1 ASLAA
6 WRSSPPCAAPRRGS
20 AGWSPSG
27 AAARRRNGNSRAARA
42 NRAILAASGMGLPME
57 QKLVCDDRLDV
68 ARRLYYALCAQDPD
82 RFIILCDAQGRILA
96 RHDAPT
102 VSTTAAV
109 AFLVRD
115 NPRLN

>member
-1 ASLAA
+1 
-6 WRSSPPCAAPRRGS
+6 
-20 AGWSPSG
+20 
-27 AAARRRNGNSRAARA
+27 
-42 NRAILAASGMGLPME
+42 ME

-68 ARRLYYALCAQDPD
+68 ARRLYYALCAQNPD

-102 VSTTAAV
+102 VSTAAAA

-115 NPRLN
+115 NLRLN

>member
-1 ASLAA
+1 
-6 WRSSPPCAAPRRGS
+6 
-20 AGWSPSG
+20 
-27 AAARRRNGNSRAARA
+27 
-42 NRAILAASGMGLPME
+42 ME

-68 ARRLYYALCAQDPD
+68 ARRLYYALCAQYPD

-102 VSTTAAV
+102 VSTAAAA
-109 AFLVRD
+109 AFLVRH